1 MIYIETSIKAL
12 YANGWNHKV
21 VTENTVLKSDNSLD
35 YNVNAIR
42 ADFPS
47 LGLNINGHPLAFLD
61 SGASAQ
67 KPTQVLDRMNKAYR
81 LEYANV
87 HRGAYTLS
95 QLATD
100 NYENAR
106 TTVANFINAKT
117 SAEIIFTRNVTAAI
131 NLVAY
136 SYGRSFLS
144 AGDEIII
151 SHMEHHANIVPW
163 QLLRDSTG
171 IEIKIAPIDDRGNF
185 LFDEFEQLLSSKTK
199 LVAVTHVSNVL
210 GTVLPIKEIVQK
222 AHDIGAHVLIDGCQG
237 IVHEGVDV
245 QDLDAEFY
253 AFTGHKLYGPSGIGV
268 LWGKLDLLNEMPPYE
283 GGGDMIENVTFEKT
297 TYRDAPARFEAG
309 TPAIVEAVG
318 LATAIDYIVGLGLEN
333 IANHEKTLLTYATEQ
348 LAQIEGLRIIGQAN
362 SKAPIISFEL
372 DGVHAHDISTIV
384 DSKGVAVR
392 AGHHCAQP
400 LMDRY
405 GVAATARAS
414 LGLYNNIEDI
424 DQLVGALNYAK
435 EIFG

>member
-1 MIYIETSIKAL
+1 MTGA
-12 YANGWNHKV
+12 
-21 VTENTVLKSDNSLD
+21 NTVLKPDTD
-35 YNVNAIR
+35 TVYDVAAIR
-42 ADFPS
+42 ADFPALS
-47 LGLNINGHPLAFLD
+47 LEINGHPLAFLD

-67 KPTQVLDRMNKAYR
+67 KPAQVLERMDQAYR
-81 LEYANV
+81 FEYANV

-106 TTVANFINAKT
+106 ATVAKFMNAKT
-117 SAEIIFTRNVTAAI
+117 PDEIIFTRNVTAAI
-131 NLVAY
+131 NLVAH
-136 SYGRSFLS
+136 SYGREYLS

-163 QLLRDSTG
+163 QLLRDAIG
-171 IEIKIAPIDDRGNF
+171 IEIRIAPIDDAGNF
-185 LFDEFEQLLSSKTK
+185 LVDEFKKLLGPKTK
-199 LVAVTHVSNVL
+199 FVAITHVSNVL
-210 GTVLPIKEIVQK
+210 GTIVPIKEVVELAHK
-222 AHDIGAHVLIDGCQG
+222 AGAHVLIDGAQG
-237 IVHEGVDV
+237 IVHGGVDV

-253 AFTGHKLYGPSGIGV
+253 AFTGHKLYGPTGIGV
-268 LWGKLDLLNEMPPYE
+268 LWGKLDLLNSMPPYQ

-297 TYRDAPARFEAG
+297 TYREAPARFEAG
-309 TPAIVEAVG
+309 TPPIIEAVG
-318 LATAIDYIVGLGLEN
+318 LAAAVDYVTSIGLAN
-333 IANHEKTLLTYATEQ
+333 IAAHENSVLAYATTQ
-348 LAQIEGLRIIGQAN
+348 LSQIEGLRIIGQADN
-362 SKAPIISFEL
+362 KAGIISFEL
-372 DGVHAHDISTIV
+372 EGAHPHDIGTII

-414 LGLYNNIEDI
+414 LGMYSNTDDI
-424 DQLVGALNYAK
+424 DQLVGALNYVK

>member
-1 MIYIETSIKAL
+1 MVAS
-12 YANGWNHKV
+12 
-21 VTENTVLKSDNSLD
+21 NTVLKSDPELEYD
-35 YNVNAIR
+35 INAIR
-42 ADFPS
+42 ADFPALS
-47 LGLNINGHPLAFLD
+47 LKINDQPLAFLD

-67 KPTQVLDRMNKAYR
+67 KPVQVLDRINQAYR
-81 LEYANV
+81 FEYANV
-87 HRGAYTLS
+87 HRGAYKLS

-106 TTVANFINAKT
+106 VTVANFINAKT
-117 SAEIIFTRNVTAAI
+117 PNEIIFTRNVTAAI
-131 NLVAY
+131 NLVAH
-136 SYGRSFLS
+136 SYGRAFLNS
-144 AGDEIII
+144 GDEIII

-163 QLLRDSTG
+163 QFLRDEVG

-185 LFDEFEQLLSSKTK
+185 LIDEFEKLLCSKTK

-210 GTVLPIKEIVQK
+210 GTILPIKEIVQR
-222 AHDIGAHVLIDGCQG
+222 AHNVGADVLIDGCQG

-268 LWGKLDLLNEMPPYE
+268 LWGKLDLLNRMPPYE

-297 TYRDAPARFEAG
+297 TYREAPARFEAG

-318 LATAIDYIVGLGLEN
+318 LAAAIDYMTSIGFEN
-333 IANHEKTLLTYATEQ
+333 IRLHENKLLAYTTDQ
-348 LAQIEGLRIIGQAN
+348 LSQIEGLRIIGQADN
-362 SKAPIISFEL
+362 KVPIISFEL
-372 DGVHAHDISTIV
+372 DGIHAHDIATII
-384 DSKGVAVR
+384 DAKGVAIR

-405 GVAATARAS
+405 GITATSRAS
-414 LGLYNNIEDI
+414 LGMYNNANDI

-435 EIFG
+435 EIFD